1 MDCNNQANENNI
13 QFPVGRIHRLLR
25 KGNYAERVDA
35 GAPVYLAAVMEYLA
49 AEVFELG
56 GNTAHYNKRTR
67 IIPKHLQLAIR
78 IDEELNKLLSR
89 VTIARGGVLPNIQAV
104 FLPKKTENNKV
115 VLFRTKYQFIKLS
128 ILILKI
134 ISIEF

>member
-78 IDEELNKLLSR
+78 IDEELNKLLSG